1 MKLTKTIIDT
11 ATYQGK
17 SETRSRYVLW
27 DSKLRGFG
35 LRVTPSEAKIF
46 VLSYRAHGRKR
57 LMTIGNYGTLTP
69 DEARRKAR
77 KHLVAIEDGE
87 DPLETRRRLSKAGT
101 VAELCAVYLEQYAR
115 VHKRSWK
122 DDERRIH
129 NRIIPAWGNLKA
141 ASVQHADVEA
151 LHIKIGK
158 EHPYEANRTI
168 ELISKMFERG
178 KCWGFAPGEW
188 ANPAKGIESFYEHKR
203 DRWVTPDE
211 LPRLAQAIDQE
222 VNLYARYALWLYLLT
237 GMRKMELLTAKWEYI
252 DWERREL
259 RIPQTKGG
267 RVLYMPLTEAALTL
281 LRNIPQLQG
290 NPFVLPG
297 AKEGKHLVNIS
308 KPWRRIRKAA
318 GIPDVRLHDLRRTVG
333 SWLAQAGN
341 SLHLIGRILNHST
354 QSTTAVYARFAQDHV
369 RQALEAHG
377 KRILGVAGK
386 ESGADPVDIDIAQKR
401 SKAQ

>member
-1 MKLTKTIIDT
+1 M
-11 ATYQGK
+11 
-17 SETRSRYVLW
+17 
-27 DSKLRGFG
+27 
-35 LRVTPSEAKIF
+35 
-46 VLSYRAHGRKR
+46 
-57 LMTIGNYGTLTP
+57 
-69 DEARRKAR
+69 
-77 KHLVAIEDGE
+77 
-87 DPLETRRRLSKAGT
+87 
-101 VAELCAVYLEQYAR
+101 
-115 VHKRSWK
+115 HKRSWK

-141 ASVQHADVEA
+141 ASVQHADVA
-151 LHIKIGK
+151 SLHSKIGK

-168 ELISKMFERG
+168 ELISKMFELG
-178 KCWGFAPGEW
+178 KRWRFVLEER
-188 ANPAKGIESFYEHKR
+188 ANPAKGIEHFKEHKR

-237 GMRKMELLTAKWEYI
+237 GVRKMELLTAKWEYI

-267 RVLYMPLTEAALTL
+267 RVLYLPLTEAALTL

-308 KPWRRIRKAA
+308 KPWRRVRKAA

-386 ESGADPVDIDIAQKR
+386 EPGADPVDIDIAHKR
-401 SKAQ
+401 FTA

>member
-1 MKLTKTIIDT
+1 
-11 ATYQGK
+11 
-17 SETRSRYVLW
+17 
-27 DSKLRGFG
+27 
-35 LRVTPSEAKIF
+35 
-46 VLSYRAHGRKR
+46 
-57 LMTIGNYGTLTP
+57 
-69 DEARRKAR
+69 
-77 KHLVAIEDGE
+77 
-87 DPLETRRRLSKAGT
+87 
-101 VAELCAVYLEQYAR
+101 
-115 VHKRSWK
+115 
-122 DDERRIH
+122 
-129 NRIIPAWGNLKA
+129 
-141 ASVQHADVEA
+141 
-151 LHIKIGK
+151 
-158 EHPYEANRTI
+158 
-168 ELISKMFERG
+168 MFELG
-178 KCWGFAPGEW
+178 KRWGFVPEER
-188 ANPAKGIESFYEHKR
+188 ANPAKGIEHFKEHKR

-211 LPRLAQAIDQE
+211 LPRLTQAIDQE
-222 VNLYARYALWLYLLT
+222 VNLYARYAFWLYLLT

-267 RVLYMPLTEAALTL
+267 RVLYLPLSEAALTL

-308 KPWRRIRKAA
+308 KPWRRVRKAA

-369 RQALEAHG
+369 RQALQAHG

-386 ESGADPVDIDIAQKR
+386 EPGADPVDIDIAHRR
-401 SKAQ
+401 STA